1 VSGAGP
7 PRGRVRAPARF
18 TRVNR
23 VRAATLVLH
32 LLLIAALALWGGW
45 PGGALLVLP
54 LLLPLPFLW
63 RGRSRAAAGAAMVL
77 AFYVAGLLAE
87 GVAQPARRN
96 PSQALAGLAA
106 LDFFSLI
113 LLVRLNGRA
122 SAARRESSV
131 GAER

>member
-1 VSGAGP
+1 M
-7 PRGRVRAPARF
+7 
-18 TRVNR
+18 NR

-96 PSQALAGLAA
+96 LSQALAGLAA

-113 LLVRLNGRA
+113 LFVRLNGRA